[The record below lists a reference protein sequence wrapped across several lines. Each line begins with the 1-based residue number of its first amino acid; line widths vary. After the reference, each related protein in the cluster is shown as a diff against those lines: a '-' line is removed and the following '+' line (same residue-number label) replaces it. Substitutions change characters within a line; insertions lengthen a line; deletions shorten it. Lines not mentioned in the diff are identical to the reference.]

1 MTLPSVPAND
11 LNHVLRHT
19 EEVWSALRGA
29 HFLITGATGF
39 YGKWL
44 LESISAANNQLGTGI
59 SASLPSRDPTRFAH
73 EYPRLAMRPEF
84 DWCQCTSLATADFP
98 QACDFVIDLATP
110 TAAEIG
116 AGGTVLAEATLASTA
131 QVIAY
136 AKRSG
141 ATRVLYASSGAVYGT
156 TSQLAYCELKKRTE
170 ALYLGSGLNVVIA
183 RGFAFIGPYLP
194 LTNKFA
200 VGSFIRDA
208 LAGGPIRVQG
218 DGTPVRSFLYGA
230 DLAVWL
236 LTLLV
241 NGDVAQTYDVGS
253 DEDVSIGELA
263 RRIAAHRNVNVI
275 IEGHENDASP
285 IPQYVPT
292 LTAAHTA
299 LGLRPLVRLD
309 EAIGR
314 TLAIHA
320 R

>member
-141 ATRVLYASSGAVYGT
+141 ATRLLYASSGALYGT
-156 TSQLAYCELKKRTE
+156 TSQ
-170 ALYLGSGLNVVIA
+170 
-183 RGFAFIGPYLP
+183 
-194 LTNKFA
+194 
-200 VGSFIRDA
+200 
-208 LAGGPIRVQG
+208 
-218 DGTPVRSFLYGA
+218 
-230 DLAVWL
+230 
-236 LTLLV
+236 
-241 NGDVAQTYDVGS
+241 
-253 DEDVSIGELA
+253 
-263 RRIAAHRNVNVI
+263 
-275 IEGHENDASP
+275 
-285 IPQYVPT
+285 
-292 LTAAHTA
+292 
-299 LGLRPLVRLD
+299 
-309 EAIGR
+309 
-314 TLAIHA
+314 
-320 R
+320 